1 MTRTCNTKLLSLL
14 RPHRAIPITSNGSLY
29 TRKNNSLKKQR
40 TPTCPDILEY
50 PGPEQE
56 GEITATDKSFSYST
70 YLQLGK
76 LLNANIPLAKPT
88 AFHEH
93 LFIST
98 HQAFEIWFKQIIY
111 DMDYIIDIMRQN
123 PIPESDLLL
132 VQRVLKRINEI
143 FRVVPQQFAILE
155 TMTPLDFM
163 EFRSALG
170 TASGFQS
177 IQWRL
182 IEVKFGLKN
191 AKRVMCG
198 GQTYDESLPLAEQ
211 EFLNKHVREQETNLF
226 EVVASWLERTPFLGA
241 ETLLCS
247 GLNFDWWQ
255 QFEKAIDDWLLVRR
269 EAILSLNLP
278 DWETKMRVENDVTE
292 LRAKFDEILHEETF
306 EKLKEREDVRLSYK
320 AYKAAIMILLNRNEP
335 LFQIPFQLLQELTE
349 LDSKITQ
356 FRYRHA
362 EMVNRMLG
370 KKIGTGG
377 SSGYQYLIETTRKHR
392 VFSDLFHTSTYMIP
406 PGLIPKLPLEVKS
419 ILAPH
424 P

>member
-1 MTRTCNTKLLSLL
+1 MTRSFSTNLVSQI
-14 RPHRAIPITSNGSLY
+14 RPRWIAISSPGSLF
-29 TRKNNSLKKQR
+29 TKKPVFEKQR
-40 TPTCPDILEY
+40 RIPACPDILVY
-50 PGPEQE
+50 PET
-56 GEITATDKSFSYST
+56 GEDGVISAERKSFSYST

-76 LLNANIPLAKPT
+76 VLNANLPLTKPT

-98 HQAFEIWFKQIIY
+98 HQAFEIWFKQIVY

-143 FRVVPQQFAILE
+143 FRVMPQQFAILE

-163 EFRSALG
+163 EFRTALG

-182 IEVKFGLKN
+182 LEVKFGLTN

-198 GQTYDESLPLAEQ
+198 GQTYDESLPSAEQ
-211 EFLNKHVREQETNLF
+211 EFLNKHVGEQETNLF
-226 EVVASWLERTPFLGA
+226 EVVASWLERTPFLGE
-241 ETLLCS
+241 ETWLTQGS
-247 GLNFDWWQ
+247 NFNWWQ
-255 QFEKAIDDWLLVRR
+255 QFEKAVDDWLHARR
-269 EAILSLNLP
+269 EDILKLNLP
-278 DWETKMRVENDVTE
+278 EWETKMRLDSDVTG
-292 LRAKFDEILHEETF
+292 LRTKFEEILHEDKF
-306 EKLKEREDVRLSYK
+306 GKLKERESIRLSYK

-335 LFQIPFQLLQELTE
+335 LFQIPFQLLQELTD
-349 LDSKITQ
+349 LDAKITQ

-370 KKIGTGG
+370 TKIGTGG
-377 SSGYQYLIETTRKHR
+377 SSGYEYLIETTRKHR
-392 VFSDLFHTSTYMIP
+392 VFSDLYHTSTYMIP
-406 PGLIPKLPLEVKS
+406 PSMIPKLPDKVKS
-419 ILAPH
+419 ILAPYH
-424 P
+424 